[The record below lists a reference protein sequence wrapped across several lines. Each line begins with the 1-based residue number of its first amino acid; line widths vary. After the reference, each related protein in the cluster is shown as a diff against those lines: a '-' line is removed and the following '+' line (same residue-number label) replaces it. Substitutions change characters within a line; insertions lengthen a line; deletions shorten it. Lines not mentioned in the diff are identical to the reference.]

1 MPRGKAP
8 DPTRARRGTG
18 NRPKPGEARPSREI
32 VPAII
37 LDPAHA
43 LPEPPDTL
51 EDGAKQIWLRVVAE
65 LDTRGLKE
73 TDLEAVTMLAH
84 AAWAHAETRRWINA
98 QGVVVKDPRNGRP
111 MVNPLLKVA
120 RDEASTYLRLAN
132 EFGLTPAA
140 RLRLGLMTLAG
151 QSLAQALADDLDR
164 G

>member
-8 DPTRARRGTG
+8 DPTRSRRKTG
-18 NRPKPGEARPSREI
+18 NRPLPGEAKPTKEL
-32 VPAII
+32 VPTAV
-37 LDPAHA
+37 LQAETR
-43 LPEPPDTL
+43 LPEPPSGL
-51 EDGAKQIWLRVVAE
+51 PEGAAVVWSRVVEE

-84 AAWAHAETRRWINA
+84 AAWTHAETRKKIA
-98 QGVVVKDPRNGRP
+98 ETGVLVRDSRTGKT

-120 RDEASTYLRLAN
+120 RDEANTYLRLAN

-151 QSLAQALADDLDR
+151 QSLAQALSEDLDR
-164 G
+164 R

>member
-8 DPTRARRGTG
+8 DPTRATRKTG
-18 NRPKPGEARPSREI
+18 NRPKPGEAKVSKEI
-32 VPAII
+32 VPTVVVN
-37 LDPAHA
+37 PARV
-43 LPEPPDTL
+43 LPQPPEGL
-51 EDGAKQIWLRVVAE
+51 PDGAVEVWKRVVDE

-84 AAWAHAETRRWINA
+84 AAWTHAETRRKIA
-98 QGVVVKDPRNGRP
+98 KMGVLVKGPRGP

-151 QSLAQALADDLDR
+151 QSLAQALSDDLSR
-164 G
+164 